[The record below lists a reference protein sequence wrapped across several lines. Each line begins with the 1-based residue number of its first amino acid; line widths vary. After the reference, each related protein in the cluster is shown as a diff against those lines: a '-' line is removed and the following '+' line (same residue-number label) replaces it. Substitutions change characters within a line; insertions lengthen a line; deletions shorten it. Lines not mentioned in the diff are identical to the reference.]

1 MSMNKSFRTE
11 WQNEDELKDS
21 EETKSLLVLFFRM
34 IASVFI
40 VVSLD
45 LQLLFKEQ
53 SSSTQGILVTL
64 AAFQDFLLSSS
75 IHHAIH
81 SKSKGISS
89 SLLFFTSLLSHIT
102 LLSASFQ
109 NFSLMSNWDIFFAN
123 ESTLEKA
130 MQFLFFFLIKFPSE
144 MCCRQ
149 PSYWKVA
156 GNLRITS
163 SRGRSFC
170 WETSAS
176 NRRTAVDQI
185 EEPLET
191 WTIVWKVDTWEELSM
206 RIHLN

>member
-89 SLLFFTSLLSHIT
+89 SLPFFTSLLSHIT

-130 MQFLFFFLIKFPSE
+130 MQFLFSFWSNFLLRCVVDNLLVEKLQETWESLLLGGE
-144 MCCRQ
+144 VSVERQ
-149 PSYWKVA
+149 VH
-156 GNLRITS
+156 
-163 SRGRSFC
+163 
-170 WETSAS
+170 
-176 NRRTAVDQI
+176 QI
-185 EEPLET
+185 EGLQLIRLKNLWRREP
-191 WTIVWKVDTWEELSM
+191 
-206 RIHLN
+206 